1 MRVTARA
8 DASTDGTCRTLFGVG
23 AMMSYHFDRS
33 PIYGAGNVAAG
44 WTVTALLFAVLA
56 FA

>member
-1 MRVTARA
+1 MQHVGHTRR
-8 DASTDGTCRTLFGVG
+8 RTPFGVG

-33 PIYGAGNVAAG
+33 PIYSAGNVAAS
-44 WTVTALLFAVLA
+44 WAVAILLFAVLA